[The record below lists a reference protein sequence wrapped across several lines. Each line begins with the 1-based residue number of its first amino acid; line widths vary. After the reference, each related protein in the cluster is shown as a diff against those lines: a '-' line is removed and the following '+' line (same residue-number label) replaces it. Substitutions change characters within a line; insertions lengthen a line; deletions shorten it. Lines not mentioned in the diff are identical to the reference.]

1 MPVYVH
7 QGKEYIINTTD
18 PEEARQKIQAYL
30 GQGTSGGWEEKV
42 MAFASP
48 FMEQAMGL
56 NIGAKRMLGIDATR
70 AKEQLQALQKES
82 EASKAENPILS
93 IGGAVTSAI
102 PAVGAAMVNPAM
114 AVGALSGLGISQSEQ
129 FMNRNE
135 MLDPNVD
142 PVKNEQ
148 AGAIAGLAGAAGGFI
163 PVVGKDLGTKI
174 ATGIAGNVGL
184 GVGERATENQILTDY
199 DKLQQNPIDPLAV
212 GADALFGAGGAAIAH
227 AVDPRV
233 AGTKPNLVPEELPT
247 NVKQQIIDENITL
260 NNSQIEMAQKRVTQ
274 YEDALTNTQFK
285 DAEIAEA
292 FKKETLEKIETQ
304 LTIVRNS
311 EENLAFLASLKQEQG
326 DIGVRTPTE
335 DPSVAPRASE
345 VPSEGSII
353 QPRQVQ
359 QEVEQAVE
367 PAPEFRVKADNQA
380 EANMVWSML
389 KEVGLE
395 KENIIADTTAGLPGE
410 TRGALRV
417 TPEKLSLLLDP
428 DHIATKHEELK
439 NRAEYREFFD
449 QIPEEDQ
456 IKFTKA
462 FVVGHEVGHALL
474 LKILQSKIYADDIGS
489 LHNEYLKWLSKQE
502 KQHAGDFG
510 KIVPFATDD
519 ITKYD
524 NFNEFFANRV
534 ANVLMQNKNNK
545 ALNTF
550 VKSMKE
556 IYNKLKQTLGF
567 KDPGF
572 HIDTFIKD
580 IIDINKQEV
589 INTGQTIWETLKL
602 KEQAANHKQP
612 DFAEAQLK
620 GINAGMWKKQTQGNM
635 WTPNELSTESFDTLK
650 TSITPQIK
658 DQKVVV
664 QEALAAQD
672 LSPTS
677 GNALMDSIRSV
688 GRGFTDHFF
697 GVLGKKGIWS
707 DNPVIQHVA
716 NVFLDTKRR
725 QVSRSMEL
733 LNGKPDRAAWDNKVK
748 TSWVSFA
755 RMQGD
760 KSVAYILKNTDN
772 QVMYEVNEVIRKGY
786 GMPYARTLEI
796 HGKHLTPDQVEVYKA
811 ITDMFGKMHKMAY
824 ETEAKLG
831 KSNLISK
838 VDGWYPSYRH
848 GEYSVSLHLTG
859 MKNLMGLGEHNE
871 LLTSSA
877 VYNQRFFTK
886 QEAEAFIKEFN
897 SSPEGKLFR
906 VGTVVEEGAK
916 GDVETIQGI
925 TKAHQDNLAKMGVS
939 PFIIKEAQEVLDRF
953 SLRGGTL
960 GKHHMFRSNI
970 PGSMG
975 SELFKSKEQIGDNFR
990 KAIFTS
996 VEDYTRQLAKMEMRH
1011 LTDAVLQDAGLINKK
1026 PNTVESATFMRDYA
1040 VNNINGFGKSLEEAL
1055 TFKPL
1060 KRFIDSVYIDTYN
1073 YNPMKLLGAEKYP
1086 QVHVLDRIHAEVGRF
1101 FYSTVLMARPTFWVS
1116 QGAQFLWSARSTA
1129 RAGIGPIDS
1138 SVAFGKAI
1146 RQLTTHTDKEFMD
1159 ALFYVSQNTNTFH
1172 AQFINALNDF
1182 HLGAFQEGKPGKMF
1196 TDWILGEKPSTMA
1209 DTMSR
1214 LVSFAWMYEAHKAK
1228 GLKGEALW
1236 RKAADDTDENMVQ
1249 YGRAYRAPVFKELGM
1264 VGEMTAPLQ
1273 TFAQAA
1279 LGNLVS
1285 DVNLML
1291 KTKGGVNKLRASMP
1305 LMATTFVTM
1314 AMTGGLGAAGLAEYE
1329 GIRLMMNKLM
1339 EALGLETRM
1348 PSAIDYFLSGDTTA
1362 DRALSHGIPAAL
1374 SMEATGGEGVDMFS
1388 SNRWQ
1393 PIFGGILQGEKSFLE
1408 MLPVINWATDMI
1420 KNGGTIVLDR
1430 TGLVPSTQ
1438 AEVRSAALAITP
1450 GAWKGLVDMGFGSKD
1465 RGVTPSKYGDAT
1477 TEETDMTRT
1486 AKFLGSK
1493 TIKQNVEQ
1501 QRTFRTKA
1509 ENKKQQQKQTNLKE
1523 RLVDAVVKKDKNAVQ
1538 ELANQL
1544 YEMGVSSKQLNTYLK
1559 TEMYRRSVP
1568 EGMRQFVG
1576 ASGRMSD
1583 TQKYKYQKY
1592 QELYGD
1598 QGDE

>member
-1 MPVYVH
+1 MPVYVY
-7 QGKEYIINTTD
+7 QGAEYVIDTTD
-18 PEEARQKIQAYL
+18 PEEAKQKILTHL
-30 GQGTSGGWEEKV
+30 GQGTEGGWKEKV
-42 MAFASP
+42 MAFSSP

-56 NIGAKRMLGIDATR
+56 NIGAKRMLGIDATG
-70 AKEQLQALQKES
+70 AKQQLQDLQRES
-82 EASKAENPILS
+82 EASKAENPITS
-93 IGGAVTSAI
+93 IAGALTSAI

-114 AVGALSGLGISQSEQ
+114 AVGSLSGLGISQSEQ

-135 MLDPNVD
+135 MLDPSVD

-163 PVVGKDLGTKI
+163 PVVGKGLGTKL

-184 GVGERATENQILTDY
+184 GIGERATENEILSDY
-199 DKLQQNPIDPLAV
+199 DKLQQNPVDPLAV
-212 GADALFGAGGAAIAH
+212 GADAFFGAGGAAIAH

-233 AGTKPNLVPEELPT
+233 ASATPDIEPDVLPT
-247 NVKQQIIDENITL
+247 SVKQQLIDENITV

-274 YEDALTNTQFK
+274 YEDSLTNRQFRT
-285 DAEIAEA
+285 AEEAEA
-292 FKKETLEKIETQ
+292 FKAETLEKIETQ
-304 LTIVRNS
+304 LAIVKNA
-311 EENLAFLASLKQEQG
+311 EENLAFLASLKQE
-326 DIGVRTPTE
+326 DVRTPTE

-345 VPSEGSII
+345 VPSEGSVI
-353 QPRQVQ
+353 QPRAR
-359 QEVEQAVE
+359 EVEQVVE
-367 PAPEFRVKADNQA
+367 TAPEFRVKADNQA
-380 EANMVWSML
+380 EANLVWSML

-462 FVVGHEVGHALL
+462 FVVGHEIGHALL
-474 LKILQSKIYADDIGS
+474 LKTLQSKIYADDIGS

-602 KEQAANHKQP
+602 REQAANHKQP
-612 DFAEAQLK
+612 DFAEARLK
-620 GINAGMWKKQTQGNM
+620 GINAGMWKKRTQGSM
-635 WTPNELSTESFDTLK
+635 WTPTELSTESFDTLK

-672 LSPTS
+672 LTPTS

-716 NVFLDTKRR
+716 NVFLDSKRR
-725 QVSRSMEL
+725 QVSRAMEL
-733 LNGKPDRAAWDNKVK
+733 LNGKPDRAAWDNSVK
-748 TSWVSFA
+748 TSWVSLA
-755 RMQGD
+755 RMQGE
-760 KSVAYILKNTDN
+760 KSVSYLLKNTDN
-772 QVMYEVNEVIRKGY
+772 VDMFEVDQVIRQGY

-796 HGKHLTPDQVEVYKA
+796 HGKHLTPSQVEVYKA
-811 ITDMFGKMHKMAY
+811 ITKMFSDMHKMAL

-848 GEYSVSLHLTG
+848 GEYSVSLHLSG
-859 MKNLMGLGEHNE
+859 VKNLMGLGEHNE
-871 LLTSSA
+871 LLTSTA

-886 QEAEAFIKEFN
+886 QEAEAFIQEFN
-897 SSPEGKLFR
+897 ASPEGKIFR
-906 VGTVVEEGAK
+906 VGTIVEEGAR

-925 TKAHQDNLAKMGVS
+925 TKAHQDNLETMGLGS
-939 PFIIKEAQEVLDRF
+939 AIKEAQEVLDRF

-970 PGSMG
+970 PGAMG
-975 SELFKSKEQIGDNFR
+975 SELFKSKEQLGDNFR
-990 KAIFTS
+990 KSIFSS
-996 VEDYTRQLAKMEMRH
+996 VEDYTRQLAKMEIRH
-1011 LTDAVLQDAGLINKK
+1011 QTDAVLQDVDLTKSK

-1040 VNNINGFGKSLEEAL
+1040 VNSINGFGKSTEEVL

-1060 KRFIDSVYIDTYN
+1060 KRFIDSVYIDTHK
-1073 YNPMKLLGAEKYP
+1073 YNPMKFLGAKKYP
-1086 QVHVLDRIHAEVGRF
+1086 DVHVVDRIHAEVGRL
-1101 FYSTVLMARPTFWVS
+1101 FYSSVLMSRPTFLVS
-1116 QGAQFLWSARSTA
+1116 QGSQFLWSARSIA
-1129 RAGIGPIDS
+1129 RAGIGPVDS

-1146 RQLTTHTDKEFMD
+1146 YQLTSHTDKEFMN

-1236 RKAADDTDENMVQ
+1236 KKAADDTDENMVQ
-1249 YGRAYRAPVFKELGM
+1249 YGRAYRAPVFKEMGM
-1264 VGEMTAPLQ
+1264 VGEMVAPLQ

-1279 LGNLVS
+1279 LGNLLS
-1285 DVNLML
+1285 DVNLIL
-1291 KTKGGVNKLRASMP
+1291 KSEGGVQKLRASMP

-1314 AMTGGLGAAGLAEYE
+1314 AMTGGLGLAGLAEYE
-1329 GIRLMMNKLM
+1329 AVRLMMNKLM
-1339 EALGLETRM
+1339 EALGLETRL
-1348 PSAIDYFLSGDTTA
+1348 PSGIDYFLSGDTTA
-1362 DRALSHGIPAAL
+1362 DRALSHGLPAAA
-1374 SMEATGGEGVDMFS
+1374 SMAMTGGEGIDTFS

-1393 PIFGGILQGEKSFLE
+1393 PIFGGILQGEKNFLE
-1408 MLPVINWATDMI
+1408 MLPVVNWTVDMI
-1420 KNGGTIVLDR
+1420 KNSGTIVLDSAN
-1430 TGLVPSTQ
+1430 LVPATE
-1438 AEVRSAALAITP
+1438 AERRAAALAITP
-1450 GAWKGLVDMGFGSKD
+1450 GAWKGLVDMGFGSKE
-1465 RGVTPSKYGDAT
+1465 RNATPSKYGDAT

-1493 TIKQNVEQ
+1493 TIQQNVEQ

-1509 ENKKQQQKQTNLKE
+1509 ESQKTQQKQTNLKE
-1523 RLVDAVVKKDKNAVQ
+1523 RLMDAVLNKDTETAQELVKKLN
-1538 ELANQL
+1538 EI
-1544 YEMGVSSKQLNTYLK
+1544 GVSPKQINTYLK
-1559 TEMYRRSVP
+1559 TEMYRRTVP

-1576 ASGRMSD
+1576 SSGKMSD

-1592 QELYGD
+1592 QETYGD
-1598 QGDE
+1598 SDGE